1 MTANPPPMSIGGISA
16 KIMVATPHKAL
27 EALDVVTL
35 VMTMYVPMSI
45 TYAMT
50 KITSAGMACLTK
62 SRVMP
67 MVNAITIVIGM
78 KPLFI
83 LFKTNATPRYAY
95 KQASK
100 MQQLFRQ

>member
-16 KIMVATPHKAL
+16 KIMVATPHKAFDV
-27 EALDVVTL
+27 LDVVTL

-83 LFKTNATPRYAY
+83 YSKPMLYRGMCI
-95 KQASK
+95 KQALG
-100 MQQLFRQ
+100 Q